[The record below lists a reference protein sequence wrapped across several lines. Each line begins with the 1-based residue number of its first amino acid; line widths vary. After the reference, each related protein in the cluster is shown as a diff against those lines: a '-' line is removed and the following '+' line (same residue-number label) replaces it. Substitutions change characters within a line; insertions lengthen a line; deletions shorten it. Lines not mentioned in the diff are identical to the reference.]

1 MPATRPVDQA
11 GARLAAPGASAGP
24 GRASGPAG
32 ASPERRDH
40 AHRPAGDLAI
50 VSAGSASRPR
60 SALPV
65 RPPMHR
71 QPAVTALAGLALAP
85 PTAQAIRPAPAVASL
100 SSAESSAPAPP
111 EARWAHL
118 RTTTFQHWSPEDG
131 LPHPIVTALAQDRT
145 GFLWVGTQD
154 GLARW
159 DGYRFKPYQPDASDA
174 RKAGSLSSGYIDTL
188 GTDRAGRLWV
198 GTDDGHLARLDE
210 STDRFVP
217 VDAPA
222 DTASATS
229 EIMSLV
235 DDGGAGLWVGTSR
248 SLWHVDES
256 GANPDVHPKARTV
269 TGMPSGHAV
278 RALLR
283 DPPGLLWV
291 GTEQGLWQCANP
303 PAKLRCTAFPLGLPS
318 VQASAPK
325 PAASAAAPMAA
336 ASASPAS
343 SAPASASAP
352 ALSISALARTKD
364 GRLWIGT
371 AGAGAFVLDP
381 SSGRTMALRE
391 SGAAVS
397 KFATD
402 VVTTI
407 AQAPTGELWM
417 GTNGDGVIV
426 VDPATLG
433 TRHVRHDPRLAPGLS
448 SDDVYVS
455 LVDRSGLL
463 WLGGARGLSR
473 TDADAGAIV
482 TIFGQT
488 SREDGLSEADAPTL
502 LTAAD
507 GRLWIGLGDHG
518 IDVLDPM
525 RGRVDHLDV
534 TTASRVAG
542 QPTKTAVASLAQA
555 PDGTV
560 FIGTAGGMF
569 RTDGA
574 GHGLTHIPWQIQGR
588 PAVQELSVGGGKVWI
603 GARVKG
609 VWALDATSGP
619 GATPV
624 RPPGLEHLGDER
636 IVAVRWND
644 VQARLWIGTPT
655 GLVIYDPASGKV

>member
-1 MPATRPVDQA
+1 MT
-11 GARLAAPGASAGP
+11 
-24 GRASGPAG
+24 
-32 ASPERRDH
+32 
-40 AHRPAGDLAI
+40 
-50 VSAGSASRPR
+50 AGSASRSRP
-60 SALPV
+60 ALPA
-65 RPPMHR
+65 RRTTFR
-71 QPAVTALAGLALAP
+71 QPAGADLLAAFTALASLALAP
-85 PTAQAIRPAPAVASL
+85 ATVLATRPAPPIAPPSIAGPSAS
-100 SSAESSAPAPP
+100 APP

-118 RTTTFQHWSPEDG
+118 RTTTFQNWSPEDG

-159 DGYRFKPYQPDASDA
+159 DGYRFKSYHPDASDA

-198 GTDDGHLARLDE
+198 GTDDGHVARLDE
-210 STDRFVP
+210 RTDRFVP

-222 DTASATS
+222 EAASATS

-235 DDGGAGLWVGTSR
+235 DDGAAGLWVGTSR
-248 SLWHVDES
+248 GLWHVEES
-256 GANPDVHPKARTV
+256 GDNPDVHAKAHAM

-283 DPPGLLWV
+283 DPQGLLWV
-291 GTEQGLWQCANP
+291 GTEQGLWRCANP
-303 PAKLRCTAFPLGLPS
+303 PAELRCTAFPLDVPS
-318 VQASAPK
+318 AKAGASNSAASAPS
-325 PAASAAAPMAA
+325 PMVAASAAL
-336 ASASPAS
+336 S
-343 SAPASASAP
+343 SAASASAP
-352 ALSISALARTKD
+352 APGLSISALARTKD

-371 AGAGAFVLDP
+371 SGAGAFVHDP
-381 SSGRTMALRE
+381 GSGRTMPLRE

-402 VVTTI
+402 VITTI
-407 AQAPTGELWM
+407 SQAPTGELWM

-448 SDDVYVS
+448 SDDVYVG

-473 TDADAGAIV
+473 SDADAGAIV
-482 TIFGQT
+482 TIFGQA

-609 VWALDATSGP
+609 VWALDAAGGP